1 MVFPESFG
9 LWRRSIS
16 FKASNLNKS
25 FNSLQ
30 VLKDVSVE
38 VEVGKTV
45 VLIGPSGSGKSTLL
59 RCLNLLEPV
68 DSGTILFDGHDIT
81 HLGKQAYM
89 ARREIGMVF
98 QNFELFPHLR
108 RSKTS
113 FLPPFRSKEFP
124 NRR

>member
-1 MVFPESFG
+1 MNATRP
-9 LWRRSIS
+9 II
-16 FKASNLNKS
+16 KASNLNKS

-68 DSGTILFDGHDIT
+68 DFGTILFDGREIT
-81 HLGKQAYM
+81 NLGKQAYT
-89 ARREIGMVF
+89 ARREIGTWD
-98 QNFELFPHLR
+98 PR
-108 RSKTS
+108 RSTEAASRDERTS
-113 FLPPFRSKEFP
+113 R
-124 NRR
+124 

>member
-16 FKASNLNKS
+16 FKASDLNKS
-25 FNSLQ
+25 FSSLQ

-45 VLIGPSGSGKSTLL
+45 VVIGPSGSGKSTLL
-59 RCLNLLEPV
+59 RCLNLLESI
-68 DSGTILFDGHDIT
+68 DSGTILFDGNDIT
-81 HLGKQAYM
+81 HLGKQAYT

-98 QNFELFPHLR
+98 QNFELFHI
-108 RSKTS
+108 
-113 FLPPFRSKEFP
+113 
-124 NRR
+124 